1 MKNILMNEISKIP
14 DEEVALLLSGG
25 IDSNSLMFALL
36 EAGKKVKA
44 YTFVLEDKMSRDYI
58 HAEKNAYKFGVEFNF
73 IDLPT
78 NQETLMADIHNL
90 VYMGARTKTD
100 FECGWPMI
108 YAYQQI
114 KEKTIV
120 SGMGAD
126 GHFCLTKKGMI
137 HYRDKMDEFRS
148 IQFSKPNYC
157 QKQIHNW
164 LCNAY
169 QKNFVT
175 PYTVQ
180 EMQEYFKGKTWDE
193 LNRPHQKQTI
203 LDAFPEQFKAIK
215 VFKHQNLQL
224 GDSGIS
230 DLFYEL
236 VGSEYNTM
244 NHSTVVGIFNRV
256 IKELV

>member
-1 MKNILMNEISKIP
+1 MKNILMNEINKIP

-58 HAEKNAYKFGVEFNF
+58 HAKINAHMFGIEHCV
-73 IDLPT
+73 IDLPID
-78 NQETLMADIHNL
+78 QERLMADIHNL

-120 SGMGAD
+120 SGIGAD
-126 GHFCLTKKGMI
+126 DYFCLTKKGMI
-137 HYRDKMDEFRS
+137 HYRDRMDEFRK
-148 IQFSKPNYC
+148 IQFSKPNNC
-157 QKQIHNW
+157 QKQIHDW

-175 PYTVQ
+175 PYLVQ
-180 EMQEYFKGKTWDE
+180 DMQDYFVGKTWDE

-203 LDAFPEQFKAIK
+203 LDAFPDQFKAIR
-215 VFKHQNLQL
+215 VFKHQDFQK

-230 DLFYEL
+230 DLFHEL
-236 VGSEYNTM
+236 VESEYNTG
-244 NHSTVVGIFNRV
+244 NHKSVVGIFNRL